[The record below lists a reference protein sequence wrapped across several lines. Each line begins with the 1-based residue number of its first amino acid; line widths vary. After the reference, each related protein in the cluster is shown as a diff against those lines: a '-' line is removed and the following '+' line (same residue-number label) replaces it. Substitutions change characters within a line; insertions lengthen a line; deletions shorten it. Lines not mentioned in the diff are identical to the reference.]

1 MASQRRPNNWQKI
14 KDKAP
19 EIPNIT
25 CPYIDFVQ
33 AILDEIKDETD
44 QDFIHKKIS
53 LINDILEYVRD
64 SNDSL
69 RKNGTYWY
77 NQYNQKK

>member
-1 MASQRRPNNWQKI
+1 MARKPNNFQKI
-14 KDKAP
+14 KDNAP

-25 CPYIDFVQ
+25 CPYIDFAQSV
-33 AILDEIKDETD
+33 LDEIKDETD
-44 QDFIHKKIS
+44 KDFIHKKIS
-53 LINDILEYVRD
+53 LINDILEYVRE

-77 NQYNQKK
+77 NKFSNK

>member
-1 MASQRRPNNWQKI
+1 MGRKPNNWQKI
-14 KDKAP
+14 KDNAP

-25 CPYIDFVQ
+25 CPYIDFLQ
-33 AILDEIKDETD
+33 SILDEIKDETKEE
-44 QDFIHKKIS
+44 FIHKKIS
-53 LINDILEYVRD
+53 LSNDILEYIRD

-77 NQYNQKK
+77 NKFINK

>member
-1 MASQRRPNNWQKI
+1 MVRKPNNWQKI
-14 KDKAP
+14 KDNAP

-25 CPYIDFVQ
+25 CPYIDFLQ
-33 AILDEIKDETD
+33 SILEEIKDETTEE
-44 QDFIHKKIS
+44 FIHKKIS
-53 LINDILEYVRD
+53 LSNDILEYVRD

-77 NQYNQKK
+77 NKFINK